1 LTRTHSCGVAGAE
14 LEVLGVG
21 LGDELGGLKVGAGLA
36 LVGLGLGLALVDA
49 DAAGL
54 ALDVVSAGVG
64 VVVAVLGVGV
74 AIAVS
79 VGESLGEAES
89 PGLASLALVPPPG
102 SVIAEVR
109 TAEPDGGEPQT
120 ELAAAGE
127 LAAMV
132 AATTIAAPNDPSPT
146 AAPSA
151 VGLANSALTRA
162 PSL

>member
-1 LTRTHSCGVAGAE
+1 M
-14 LEVLGVG
+14 LGVG
-21 LGDELGGLKVGAGLA
+21 LGDGLGGLKVGVGLA
-36 LVGLGLGLALVDA
+36 LVGLGLGLGLALVDE

-54 ALDVVSAGVG
+54 ALDVVSVGAG
-64 VVVAVLGVGV
+64 VVVEVLGVGV
-74 AIAVS
+74 GVEVS

-89 PGLASLALVPPPG
+89 LGLASPALAPPPG
-102 SVIAEVR
+102 SVISEVR

-120 ELAAAGE
+120 ELAAAAGE

-132 AATTIAAPNDPSPT
+132 AATTIAAPKDPSPI